1 MLPVVSLVILIIVIA
16 LIGLLL
22 VTNIR
27 IVPQTEEWII
37 ERLGVYSGVWKQGL
51 HVKFPIVDRVAQ
63 KVSMKEQVLDV
74 EKFNVITKDNV
85 TVTVDTVIFF
95 RVMDSKSYT
104 YGVNNPIQAI
114 IMLCNTTL
122 RNLYGNMEL
131 DQSLTSRDQIN
142 GTLTL
147 ELDKATDPWGVKI
160 NRVELKNVIPP
171 REIQDAM
178 EKQMKAEREK
188 RAQILMAE
196 GQKQAQITE
205 AEGQKQSQILKA
217 EAAKEA
223 RVLAAEADKESQ
235 VLEAQGRADA
245 IRQLRQAESEGY
257 NMLINSVGKDGLLTL
272 QSYDAFKTAANGKA
286 TKLIVPS
293 DIQNLS
299 GTLASLAEVVKDDK
313 APAEEEAK

>member
-1 MLPVVSLVILIIVIA
+1 MDAFFIIIIVLVVLA
-16 LIGLLL
+16 ALLL
-22 VTNIR
+22 AKNVR

-37 ERLGVYSGVWKQGL
+37 ERLGVYSCVWRQGL
-51 HVKFPIVDRVAQ
+51 HVKAPIVDAIAK

-74 EKFNVITKDNV
+74 DKFNVITKDNV

-95 RVMDSKSYT
+95 RVMDSKAYC
-104 YGVNNPIQAI
+104 YGVNNPLQAI
-114 IMLCNTTL
+114 VMLCNTTL

-171 REIQDAM
+171 REIQAAM

-196 GQKQAQITE
+196 GEKQSAITQ
-205 AEGQKQSQILKA
+205 AEGQKQSRILSAEADKQARVLSA
-217 EAAKEA
+217 EAAKE
-223 RVLAAEADKESQ
+223 SQ
-235 VLEAQGRADA
+235 ILEAQGRAEA
-245 IRQLRQAESEGY
+245 IRQIRQAEADGLA
-257 NMLINSVGKDGLLTL
+257 MVQATVGREGLLTL
-272 QSYDAFKTAANGKA
+272 QSYDAFKSAANGKA
-286 TKLIVPS
+286 TKIIVPS
-293 DIQNLS
+293 EIQNLT
-299 GTLASLAEVVKDDK
+299 GTLTSLAEVVKEPKEDEGGQR
-313 APAEEEAK
+313 A

>member
-1 MLPVVSLVILIIVIA
+1 MVVAVIIVVIIA
-16 LIGLLL
+16 VLL
-22 VTNIR
+22 VTNVR

-37 ERLGVYSGVWKQGL
+37 ERLGVFSGVWRQGL
-51 HVKFPIVDRVAQ
+51 HVKVPVIDRIVT

-95 RVMDSKSYT
+95 RVMDSRAFT
-104 YGVNNPIQAI
+104 YGVNDPLQAI
-114 IMLCNTTL
+114 VMLCNTTL

-171 REIQDAM
+171 REIQAAM

-196 GQKQAQITE
+196 GEKQSVITQ
-205 AEGQKQSQILKA
+205 AEGQKQSRILKA
-217 EAAKEA
+217 EADKES
-223 RVLAAEADKESQ
+223 RVLAAEAMKQSQ
-235 VLEAQGRADA
+235 ILEAQGRAEA
-245 IRQLRQAESEGY
+245 IRQIKQAEAQGLAMVR
-257 NMLINSVGKDGLLTL
+257 NTVGKDGLLTL
-272 QSYDAFKTAANGKA
+272 QGYEAFKSAANGKA
-286 TKLIVPS
+286 TKIIVPS
-293 DIQNLS
+293 DIQGMA
-299 GTLASLAEVVKDDK
+299 GTVSSIAEVIKE
-313 APAEEEAK
+313 PAGDNQAE